1 MKLRW
6 IQVTVLLA
14 LTLQACNPLQSAA
27 RAIRD
32 ERPNFLLIIT
42 DDQRYDSMQYMPET
56 QARIFDQGVTFKYG
70 YITTP
75 LCCPSRSSILTG
87 EYAHNTG
94 VRENGDKL
102 TKRTFPEDFHEN
114 GYSTALVGKYLNSWK
129 GEPRPE
135 FDFWVSY
142 FKGEVRY
149 DDPPLN
155 VNGKWSKHSGYV
167 SDILGDYAV
176 QYIQQA
182 APQNKPFLLI
192 FAPNAPHEPSTPYAG
207 DLNLFPDMQPY
218 RPPSYNEA
226 DTSDKP
232 DWFQNRAP
240 LTEAEM
246 AELDQARRDQILT
259 LVSLDRAIG
268 RILQALQDSGEMD
281 KTVIIFLSDNGKF
294 WGEHRIT
301 SKNSFYEEA
310 THVPFAMRYPPLVP
324 TPYVDEKN
332 IVANIDIAPT
342 FYQLAEIPIPASV
355 DGWPLTKLL
364 NGGPWRQDLLI
375 EGWPPRGEYAA
386 LRTGCYVYAET
397 NGDRAELYNLDLD
410 PYQLTNIADDPANQT
425 LVADLKK
432 RLDAIRGPLPTPP
445 PAP

>member
-1 MKLRW
+1 MKFRW
-6 IQVTVLLA
+6 FQPLLLLA
-14 LTLQACNPLQSAA
+14 VALQACNPLQTAA

-32 ERPNFLLIIT
+32 DRPNFLLIIT

-56 QARIFDQGVTFKYG
+56 QAWIFDQGVTFQYG

-87 EYAHNTG
+87 QYAHNTG
-94 VRENGDKL
+94 VHENGDKL
-102 TKRTFPEDFHEN
+102 TRRTFPEDLHEN

-155 VNGKWSKHSGYV
+155 VNGKWSKHSGYI
-167 SDILGDYAV
+167 SDILGDYAI

-182 APQNKPFLLI
+182 APQNKPFALI
-192 FAPNAPHEPSTPYAG
+192 FAPNAPHEPSTPYAA
-207 DLNLFPDMQPY
+207 DLGLFPDLPPY
-218 RPPSYNEA
+218 RPPSFNEA
-226 DTSDKP
+226 DTSDKNA
-232 DWFQNRAP
+232 WFQNRP
-240 LTEAEM
+240 LLTEAEI
-246 AELDQARRDQILT
+246 AELDKARRDQILT
-259 LVSLDRAIG
+259 LVALDRNIG
-268 RILQALQDSGEMD
+268 RIMQALKDSGELD
-281 KTVIIFLSDNGKF
+281 KTVVIFLSDNGKF

-310 THVPFAMRYPPLVP
+310 THVPFAVRYPPLIP
-324 TPYVDEKN
+324 APYVDEKS

-342 FYQLAEIPIPASV
+342 FYQLAEMPIPSTV
-355 DGWPLTKLL
+355 DGWSLTKLF
-364 NGGPWRQDLLI
+364 GGEAWRQDLLI

-386 LRTGCYVYAET
+386 LRTDCYVYAET
-397 NGDRAELYNLDLD
+397 NGDRAELYNLKLD
-410 PYQLTNIADDPANQT
+410 PYQLTNIADDPANQA
-425 LVADLKK
+425 LIADFKK

-445 PAP
+445 AP